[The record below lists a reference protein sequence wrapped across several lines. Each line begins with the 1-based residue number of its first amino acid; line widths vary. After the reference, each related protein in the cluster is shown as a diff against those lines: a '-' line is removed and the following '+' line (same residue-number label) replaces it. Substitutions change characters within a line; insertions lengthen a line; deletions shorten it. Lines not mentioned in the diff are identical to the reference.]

1 MEFSWKMTKAFPLTF
16 YPEIVK
22 IRVASALQKNHE
34 LCSKTCKE
42 RMHPMKKFIS
52 ILLALMLVLSLSSA
66 AFADGS
72 AFVSWYTFGDVY
84 LTSVRNALDD
94 AFKAEG
100 IAVTDKDSNGVQQ
113 TQIDDI
119 NTALVTGADALVINL
134 VDSGA
139 IGTAQN
145 LMDVAR
151 AQDKPAVF
159 FNRAVSTDNDEAA
172 ELFLGYEKTAFV
184 GTNFEDAGKLEGK
197 MIGEYLVENYDKVD
211 LNGDGVISY
220 VMFKGDEA
228 NQEAIARTKYA
239 QEVADELLEAAG
251 KPALKFYDDAN
262 TNKYLVDLNGTWSNV
277 ASFEYLQTI
286 LAQYN
291 EANNNMVE
299 LIICNN
305 DDMAIGAI
313 NALAQAGY
321 NTGDEGAKVIP
332 VFGVD
337 AVDAAKELIKEGR
350 MTGTVLQDAV
360 GMAKATA
367 TITNN
372 LIKGVDKFEGL
383 AENVVIVDDWF
394 VQIPYAPY
402 TGE

>member
-1 MEFSWKMTKAFPLTF
+1 
-16 YPEIVK
+16 
-22 IRVASALQKNHE
+22 
-34 LCSKTCKE
+34 
-42 RMHPMKKFIS
+42 MKKF
-52 ILLALMLVLSLSSA
+52 LALLLVAMMALGLA
-66 AFADGS
+66 GTAMAEGT

-84 LTSVRNALDD
+84 LTSVRNALGNAFD
-94 AFKAEG
+94 ARG
-100 IAVTDKDSNGVQQ
+100 IAVLDKDSNGVQQ

-119 NTALVTGADALVINL
+119 NTALVTGTDALVINL

-145 LMDVAR
+145 LMDAAR

-159 FNRAVSTDNDEAA
+159 FNRAVSTDDAEAA

-184 GTNFEDAGKLEGK
+184 GTNFEDAGKLEGQ
-197 MIGEYLVENYDKVD
+197 MIGEFLVANYDAID
-211 LNGDGVISY
+211 LNGDGIITY

-239 QEVADELLEAAG
+239 QEVADEVLAAAG
-251 KPALKFYDDAN
+251 KPAIKFYDDAN
-262 TNKYLVDLNGTWSNV
+262 ANKYLVDLNGTWSNV

-291 EANNNMVE
+291 EANGNMVE
-299 LIICNN
+299 LVIANN

-321 NTGDEGAKVIP
+321 NTGDEGSKVIP

-360 GMAKATA
+360 GMAEATA
-367 TITNN
+367 QITAN
-372 LIKGVDKFEGL
+372 LIAGEDKFAGL
-383 AENVVIVDDWF
+383 NENVVIVDDWF

>member
-1 MEFSWKMTKAFPLTF
+1 
-16 YPEIVK
+16 
-22 IRVASALQKNHE
+22 
-34 LCSKTCKE
+34 
-42 RMHPMKKFIS
+42 MKKALA
-52 ILLALMLVLSLSSA
+52 ILLAVMMVLSLA
-66 AFADGS
+66 GTAFADGT

-84 LTSVRNALDD
+84 LTSVRNALDN
-94 AFKAEG
+94 AFEVKG
-100 IAVTDKDSNGVQQ
+100 ITVTDKDSNGVQQ

-119 NTALVTGADALVINL
+119 NTALVTGTDALVINL

-172 ELFLGYEKTAFV
+172 ELFLSYDKTAFV
-184 GTNFEDAGKLEGK
+184 GTNFEDAGKLEGQ
-197 MIGEYLVENYDKVD
+197 MIGEFLVENFDAVD
-211 LNGDGVISY
+211 LNGDGTITY

-251 KPALKFYDDAN
+251 KPVLKFYDDAN
-262 TNKYLVDLNGTWSNV
+262 SNKYLVDPNGTWSNV
-277 ASFEYLQTI
+277 ASFEFMQNI
-286 LAQYN
+286 LSQYN
-291 EANNNMVE
+291 EANGNMVE
-299 LIICNN
+299 LVICNN

-321 NTGDEGAKVIP
+321 NTGDEGVTTIP

-337 AVDAAKELIKEGR
+337 AVDAAKDAIKEGR

-360 GMAKATA
+360 GMAEATA
-367 TITNN
+367 TITAN
-372 LIKGVDKFEGL
+372 LISGADKFEGL

>member
-1 MEFSWKMTKAFPLTF
+1 
-16 YPEIVK
+16 
-22 IRVASALQKNHE
+22 
-34 LCSKTCKE
+34 
-42 RMHPMKKFIS
+42 MKKFLAL
-52 ILLALMLVLSLSSA
+52 LLAAMMLTGMTSA
-66 AFADGS
+66 ALAEGS

-84 LTSVRNALDD
+84 LTSERTSLDA
-94 AFKAEG
+94 AFDEKG
-100 IAVTDKDSNGVQQ
+100 IAVTDKDSNGIQQ

-119 NTALVTGADALVINL
+119 NTALVTGTDALVINL

-145 LMDVAR
+145 LMDTAR
-151 AQDKPAVF
+151 EQDKPAVF
-159 FNRAVSTDNDEAA
+159 FNRAVSTDDAEAA
-172 ELFLGYEKTAFV
+172 ELFNGYEKSVFV
-184 GTNFEDAGKLEGK
+184 GTNFEDAGKLEGQ
-197 MIGEYLVENYDKVD
+197 MIGEYVLANYDAID
-211 LNGDGVISY
+211 LNGDGVITY

-239 QEVADELLEAAG
+239 QEVADEILTAAG

-262 TNKYLVDLNGTWSNV
+262 ANKYLVDLNGTWSNV

-291 EANNNMVE
+291 EANGNMVE
-299 LIICNN
+299 VVICNN

-313 NALAQAGY
+313 NALTQAGY
-321 NTGDEGAKVIP
+321 NTGDEGATVIP

-337 AVDAAKELIKEGR
+337 AVDAAKELIAAGR

-360 GMAKATA
+360 GMANAVA
-367 TITNN
+367 TITSN
-372 LIKGVDKFEGL
+372 LISGADKFEGL
-383 AENVVIVDDWF
+383 AENVVIVDGWF